1 MNKFF
6 IRLIF
11 FFYFIKSKI
20 LKKKIYSETTQL
32 NLFKKLIH
40 KYNFK
45 SFWFLNNFQIFEY
58 FLPKSLNKKFNYL
71 EIGTYEGLSLL
82 YVLNKYKNIN
92 VTGVDIVNI
101 LNKKIKNH
109 KNLKM
114 FKSDSIIAL
123 RKLKQENQKFN
134 YIYIDGLHNGEHI
147 IVDAIESFKLLEYQ
161 GIMIFDD
168 FMSVDSKL
176 KYQCSEGLYF
186 FLRFFKKEIKILYFQ
201 NVLVIKKIQ
210 NNFI

>member
-114 FKSDSIIAL
+114 FLQPHSNQYRCLQLHYEL
-123 RKLKQENQKFN
+123 RHYQLQQAF
-134 YIYIDGLHNGEHI
+134 LHMTM
-147 IVDAIESFKLLEYQ
+147 DL
-161 GIMIFDD
+161 
-168 FMSVDSKL
+168 
-176 KYQCSEGLYF
+176 
-186 FLRFFKKEIKILYFQ
+186 
-201 NVLVIKKIQ
+201 
-210 NNFI
+210 